1 MNLSRL
7 KYILQSEIIFLP
19 LILIAKYITFFMF
32 QNDEDNFNIAI
43 NIIESLYLAGIFA
56 SIMSVSS
63 KVISRFTDDI
73 YSLKFNFTLVSA
85 YIFGHYL
92 ISFIIIELSENKDYH
107 AYTAIFISI
116 LIISVIFS
124 NIKFK
129 KLINDKK

>member
-1 MNLSRL
+1 
-7 KYILQSEIIFLP
+7 
-19 LILIAKYITFFMF
+19 MF

-56 SIMSVSS
+56 SMMSVSS

>member
-56 SIMSVSS
+56 SMMSVSS